1 MGSMGFAP
9 HTTIVNI
16 LQNTGE
22 ISISFLAYKVG
33 REEWEIRTYLETLRK
48 EGIVSITGNKISLTT
63 PRHKGRRRH

>member
-22 ISISFLAYKVG
+22 TSIGFLAYKVG

-48 EGIVSITGNKISLTT
+48 EGIVSIDGNKISLIAS
-63 PRHKGRRRH
+63 RHKGRGRH